1 MPDLSGNEGKLK
13 RIRDFMLETVFVKQ
27 TPLSRETVRLM
38 GISEKFTEL
47 DQEDDF
53 IFRDEEELIP
63 YTGTLLPKE
72 DLESSANSWKILIVD
87 DEPSVHR
94 ATELAL
100 KNFTFEGKP
109 VSFISAYSGK
119 EGIEFIT
126 TQHPDTA
133 IILLDVVMESNDAG
147 LKVVQYIRE
156 ELHNHRVRIILR
168 TGNPGDAPEESV
180 ILNYDINDY
189 KLKVELTRQRL
200 ITSAIS
206 ALRSFRDIAT
216 IEQQKQDLEVAVK
229 HLKEAQEKLKA
240 YSYTL
245 EIEVSK
251 RTAELEQSNKELQ
264 RLALLDGLTM
274 IPNRR
279 HFDAYL
285 EEQWMLLSQLQQPLS
300 LIVLDVDCFKLY
312 NDHYGHLAGDDCL
325 KQVAQAI
332 GRALQRPTDLV
343 ARFGGEEFAVVLPL
357 TTTQGAQR
365 VARSVAQEIDRLQLS
380 HAYSLVGDR
389 ITLSQGISTMIPSA
403 QFSLNTLIATADIAL
418 YQAKQKGRN
427 QTFVYGS

>member
-1 MPDLSGNEGKLK
+1 MRISRQVTKL
-13 RIRDFMLETVFVKQ
+13 DEA
-27 TPLSRETVRLM
+27 
-38 GISEKFTEL
+38 
-47 DQEDDF
+47 DDF
-53 IFRDEEELIP
+53 IFRDEEAIIP
-63 YTGTLLPKE
+63 YTEALLPKE
-72 DLESSANSWKILIVD
+72 ARQPSENSWKILIVD

-100 KNFTFEGKP
+100 KSFTFEGKP
-109 VSFISAYSGK
+109 VSFVSAYSGK
-119 EGIEFIT
+119 EGMELIT
-126 TQHPDTA
+126 NQHPDTA
-133 IILLDVVMESNDAG
+133 IILLDVVMESHDAG

-156 ELHNHRVRIILR
+156 ELNNHRVRIILR
-168 TGNPGDAPEESV
+168 TGNPGEAPEESV

-216 IEQQKQDLEVAVK
+216 IEQQKQDLDVALE
-229 HLKEAQEKLKA
+229 HLKEAQEKLQA

-251 RTAELEQSNKELQ
+251 RTAELEQSNKELL
-264 RLALLDGLTM
+264 RLAMLDGLTM

-285 EEQWMLLSQLQQPLS
+285 EEQWTLLSQLQQPLS

-325 KQVAQAI
+325 KEVAQAI
-332 GRALQRPTDLV
+332 ERALQRPTDLV

-357 TTTQGAQR
+357 TTIQGAQR
-365 VARSVAQEIDRLQLS
+365 VARSITTEIENLQIS
-380 HAYSLVGDR
+380 HAYSLVSDR
-389 ITLSQGISTMIPSA
+389 ITLSQGLSSMIPSA
-403 QFSLNTLIATADIAL
+403 QFSLNTLIATADLAL

-427 QTFVYGS
+427 QSFIYGEDRASIGA

>member
-1 MPDLSGNEGKLK
+1 
-13 RIRDFMLETVFVKQ
+13 
-27 TPLSRETVRLM
+27 M
-38 GISEKFTEL
+38 GIFGKSTEL

-53 IFRDEEELIP
+53 IFRDEEAIIP
-63 YTGTLLPKE
+63 YSGVLLPKE
-72 DLESSANSWKILIVD
+72 DLQPSANSWKILIVD

-100 KNFTFEGKP
+100 KSFTFEGKP

-119 EGIEFIT
+119 EGIELIT
-126 TQHPDTA
+126 TQHSDAA

-168 TGNPGDAPEESV
+168 TGNPGEAPEESV

-216 IEQQKQDLEVAVK
+216 IEQQKQDLDVALE
-229 HLKEAQEKLKA
+229 HLKEAQEKLQA

-251 RTAELEQSNKELQ
+251 RTAELEQSNRELL
-264 RLALLDGLTM
+264 RLAMLDGLTM

-279 HFDAYL
+279 HFDSYI
-285 EEQWMLLSQLQQPLS
+285 EEQWTLLSQLQQPLS

-332 GRALQRPTDLV
+332 DRALQRPTDIV

-357 TTTQGAQR
+357 TTTQGAQQ
-365 VARSVAQEIDRLQLS
+365 VAQSIAREIDNLQLS

-389 ITLSQGISTMIPSA
+389 ITLSQGISSMIPSI
-403 QFSLNTLIATADIAL
+403 QFSLKTLIATADLAL

-427 QTFVYGS
+427 QVFVYGEGWVSAV

>member
-1 MPDLSGNEGKLK
+1 MLK
-13 RIRDFMLETVFVKQ
+13 TIFIRQVPVLYEN
-27 TPLSRETVRLM
+27 LGLM
-38 GISEKFTEL
+38 RISEEFAEL
-47 DQEDDF
+47 DQADDF
-53 IFRDEEELIP
+53 IFRDEETLIP
-63 YTGTLLPKE
+63 YNETLLSNE
-72 DLESSANSWKILIVD
+72 ELESSANSWKILIVD

-126 TQHPDTA
+126 TQHPDAA

-216 IEQQKQDLEVAVK
+216 IEQQRLDLDVALE
-229 HLKEAQEKLKA
+229 HLKEAKDTLQA

-251 RTAELEQSNKELQ
+251 RTAELEQSNRELQ
-264 RLALLDGLTM
+264 RLAMLDGLTM

-279 HFDAYL
+279 HFDTYL
-285 EEQWMLLSQLQQPLS
+285 EEQWTLLSQLQQPLS

-332 GRALQRPTDLV
+332 SRALQRPTDIV
-343 ARFGGEEFAVVLPL
+343 ARFGGEEFVAVLPL
-357 TTTQGAQR
+357 TTIQGAER
-365 VARSVAQEIDRLQLS
+365 VAQSIAQEIDRLQLS
-380 HAYSLVGDR
+380 HAYSLVGNR
-389 ITLSQGISTMIPSA
+389 ITLSQGISSMIPSA
-403 QFSLNTLIATADIAL
+403 QFSLNTLIATADLAL
-418 YQAKQKGRN
+418 YKAKQNGRN
-427 QTFVYGS
+427 QSFVYGADHASIEA

>member
-1 MPDLSGNEGKLK
+1 
-13 RIRDFMLETVFVKQ
+13 
-27 TPLSRETVRLM
+27 M
-38 GISEKFTEL
+38 GIFGKSTEL

-53 IFRDEEELIP
+53 IFRDEEAIIP
-63 YTGTLLPKE
+63 YSGVLLPKE
-72 DLESSANSWKILIVD
+72 DLQPSANSWKILIVD

-100 KNFTFEGKP
+100 KSFTFEGKP

-119 EGIEFIT
+119 EGIELIT
-126 TQHPDTA
+126 TQHSDAA

-168 TGNPGDAPEESV
+168 TGNPGEAPEESV

-216 IEQQKQDLEVAVK
+216 IEQQKQDLDIALE
-229 HLKEAQEKLKA
+229 HLKEAQEKLQA

-251 RTAELEQSNKELQ
+251 RTAELEQSNRELL
-264 RLALLDGLTM
+264 RLAMLDGLTM

-279 HFDAYL
+279 HFDSYI
-285 EEQWMLLSQLQQPLS
+285 EEQWTLLSQLQQPLS

-332 GRALQRPTDLV
+332 DRALQRPTDIV

-357 TTTQGAQR
+357 TTTQGAQQ
-365 VARSVAQEIDRLQLS
+365 VAQSIAREIENLQLS

-389 ITLSQGISTMIPSA
+389 ITLSQGISSMIPST
-403 QFSLNTLIATADIAL
+403 QFSLKTLIATADLAL

-427 QTFVYGS
+427 QVFVYGEGWASAV

>member
-1 MPDLSGNEGKLK
+1 
-13 RIRDFMLETVFVKQ
+13 
-27 TPLSRETVRLM
+27 M
-38 GISEKFTEL
+38 GIFGKSTEL

-53 IFRDEEELIP
+53 IFRDEEAIIP
-63 YTGTLLPKE
+63 YSGVLLPKE
-72 DLESSANSWKILIVD
+72 DLQPSANSWKILIVD

-100 KNFTFEGKP
+100 KSFTFEGKP

-119 EGIEFIT
+119 EGIELIT
-126 TQHPDTA
+126 TQHSDAA

-168 TGNPGDAPEESV
+168 TGNPGEAPEESV

-216 IEQQKQDLEVAVK
+216 IEQQKQDLDVALE
-229 HLKEAQEKLKA
+229 HLKEAQEKLQA

-251 RTAELEQSNKELQ
+251 RTAELEQSNRELL
-264 RLALLDGLTM
+264 RLAMLDGLTM

-279 HFDAYL
+279 HFDSYI
-285 EEQWMLLSQLQQPLS
+285 EEQWTLLSQLQQPLS

-332 GRALQRPTDLV
+332 DRALQRPTDIV

-357 TTTQGAQR
+357 TTTQGAQQ
-365 VARSVAQEIDRLQLS
+365 VAQSIAREIDNLQLS

-389 ITLSQGISTMIPSA
+389 ITLSQGISSMIPST
-403 QFSLNTLIATADIAL
+403 QFSLKTLIATADLAL

-427 QTFVYGS
+427 QVFVYGEGWASAV

>member
-1 MPDLSGNEGKLK
+1 MRISG
-13 RIRDFMLETVFVKQ
+13 Q
-27 TPLSRETVRLM
+27 
-38 GISEKFTEL
+38 FTEL
-47 DQEDDF
+47 DEEDDF
-53 IFRDEEELIP
+53 IFKDEEAILP
-63 YTGTLLPKE
+63 STVALLPKE
-72 DLESSANSWKILIVD
+72 ELQPSANSWKILIVD

-100 KNFTFEGKP
+100 KSFTFEGKP

-119 EGIEFIT
+119 EGMELIT

-133 IILLDVVMESNDAG
+133 IILLDVVMESHDAG

-156 ELHNHRVRIILR
+156 ELNNHRVRIILR
-168 TGNPGDAPEESV
+168 TGNPGEAPEESV

-216 IEQQKQDLEVAVK
+216 IEQQKQDLDVALE
-229 HLKEAQEKLKA
+229 HLKEAQEKLQA

-251 RTAELEQSNKELQ
+251 RTAELEQSNKELL
-264 RLALLDGLTM
+264 RLAMLDGLTM

-279 HFDAYL
+279 HFDTYL
-285 EEQWMLLSQLQQPLS
+285 EEQWTLLSRLQQPLS

-332 GRALQRPTDLV
+332 DRALQRPTDLV

-357 TTTQGAQR
+357 TTIQGAQR
-365 VARSVAQEIDRLQLS
+365 VARSIATEIENLQIS
-380 HAYSLVGDR
+380 HGYSLVGDR
-389 ITLSQGISTMIPSA
+389 ITLSQGISSMIPSA
-403 QFSLNTLIATADIAL
+403 QFSLKTLIATADLAL
-418 YQAKQKGRN
+418 YQAKQNGRN
-427 QTFVYGS
+427 QVLVYGED

>member
-1 MPDLSGNEGKLK
+1 MRISGQL
-13 RIRDFMLETVFVKQ
+13 
-27 TPLSRETVRLM
+27 
-38 GISEKFTEL
+38 TEL

-53 IFRDEEELIP
+53 IFRDEEEAIP
-63 YTGTLLPKE
+63 YTGTLLPKK
-72 DLESSANSWKILIVD
+72 DLQPAANSWKILIID

-100 KNFTFEGKP
+100 KSFTFEGRP

-119 EGIEFIT
+119 EGIELIT
-126 TQHPDTA
+126 TQHSDAA

-168 TGNPGDAPEESV
+168 TGNPGEAPEESV

-216 IEQQKQDLEVAVK
+216 IEQQKQELDAALE
-229 HLKEAQEKLKA
+229 HLKEAQEKLQA

-251 RTAELEQSNKELQ
+251 RTAELEQSNKELL
-264 RLALLDGLTM
+264 RLAMLDGLTM
-274 IPNRR
+274 VPNRR
-279 HFDAYL
+279 HFDSYIG
-285 EEQWMLLSQLQQPLS
+285 EQWMLLSQLQQPLS

-332 GRALQRPTDLV
+332 DRALQRPTDIV

-357 TTTQGAQR
+357 TTIQGAQQ
-365 VARSVAQEIDRLQLS
+365 VSQSIAQEIENLQLS
-380 HAYSLVGDR
+380 HAYSLVSDR
-389 ITLSQGISTMIPSA
+389 LTLSQGISSMIPSA
-403 QFSLNTLIATADIAL
+403 HSSLKTLINTADIAL
-418 YQAKQKGRN
+418 YQAKQNGRN
-427 QTFVYGS
+427 QVFSYGEEVSTV

>member
-1 MPDLSGNEGKLK
+1 
-13 RIRDFMLETVFVKQ
+13 
-27 TPLSRETVRLM
+27 M
-38 GISEKFTEL
+38 GIFGKSTEL

-53 IFRDEEELIP
+53 IFRDEEAIIP
-63 YTGTLLPKE
+63 YSGVLLPKE
-72 DLESSANSWKILIVD
+72 DLQPSANSWKILIVD

-100 KNFTFEGKP
+100 KSFTFEGKP

-119 EGIEFIT
+119 EGIELIT
-126 TQHPDTA
+126 TQHSDAA

-168 TGNPGDAPEESV
+168 TGNPGEAPEESV

-216 IEQQKQDLEVAVK
+216 IERQKQDLDVALE
-229 HLKEAQEKLKA
+229 HLKEAQEKLQA

-251 RTAELEQSNKELQ
+251 RTAELEQSNRELL
-264 RLALLDGLTM
+264 RLAMLDGLTM

-279 HFDAYL
+279 HFDSYI
-285 EEQWMLLSQLQQPLS
+285 EEQWTLLSQLQQPLS

-332 GRALQRPTDLV
+332 DRALQRPTDIV

-357 TTTQGAQR
+357 TTTQGAQQ
-365 VARSVAQEIDRLQLS
+365 VAQSIAREIDHLQLF

-389 ITLSQGISTMIPSA
+389 ITLSQGISSMIPST
-403 QFSLNTLIATADIAL
+403 QFSLKTLIATADLAL

-427 QTFVYGS
+427 QVFVYGEGWASAV

>member
-1 MPDLSGNEGKLK
+1 
-13 RIRDFMLETVFVKQ
+13 
-27 TPLSRETVRLM
+27 M
-38 GISEKFTEL
+38 GIFGKSTEL

-53 IFRDEEELIP
+53 IFRDEEAIIP
-63 YTGTLLPKE
+63 YSGVLLPKE
-72 DLESSANSWKILIVD
+72 DLQPSANSWKILIVD

-100 KNFTFEGKP
+100 KSFTFEGRP

-119 EGIEFIT
+119 EGIELIT
-126 TQHPDTA
+126 TQHSDAA

-168 TGNPGDAPEESV
+168 TGNPGEAPEESV

-216 IEQQKQDLEVAVK
+216 IEQQKQDLDVALE
-229 HLKEAQEKLKA
+229 HLKEAQEKLQA

-251 RTAELEQSNKELQ
+251 RTAELEQSNRELL
-264 RLALLDGLTM
+264 RLAMLDGLTM

-279 HFDAYL
+279 HFDSYI
-285 EEQWMLLSQLQQPLS
+285 EEQWTLLSQLQQPLS

-332 GRALQRPTDLV
+332 DRALQRPTDIV

-357 TTTQGAQR
+357 TTTQGAQQ
-365 VARSVAQEIDRLQLS
+365 VAQSIAREIDHLQLS
-380 HAYSLVGDR
+380 HAYSLVGNR
-389 ITLSQGISTMIPSA
+389 ITLSQGISSMIPST
-403 QFSLNTLIATADIAL
+403 QFSLKTLIATADLAL

-427 QTFVYGS
+427 QVFVYGEGWASAV